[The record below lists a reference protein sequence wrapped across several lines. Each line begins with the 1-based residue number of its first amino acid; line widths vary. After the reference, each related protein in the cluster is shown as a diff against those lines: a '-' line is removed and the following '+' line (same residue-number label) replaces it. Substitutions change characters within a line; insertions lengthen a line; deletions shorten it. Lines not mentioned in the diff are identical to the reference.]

1 MTMMRGGQGGPP
13 QKATAFGPSLKRI
26 LGLMAPDRQRI
37 TWVAF
42 LAAVSVGL
50 SVIAPKVLGHATDII
65 FNGVVGQM
73 LAKEFP
79 AGTTKAA
86 AVAGLRAAGQGQI
99 ADMLGGMDVVPGQAL
114 DLGALGGILLIVLGL
129 YVSAFFFNWSQGYIT
144 AGIVQRAM
152 YRLRQDIEN
161 KLDRLPMSHFQ
172 QESRG
177 DVLSRV
183 TNDIDNFS
191 QTLQQTLTQLL
202 IATLTVIGVLAMMF
216 SISPLLAGISLL
228 TVPAIAV
235 LTVVIAKR
243 SRVQFGVQWR
253 STGDLNGHVEE
264 MFTGHEVVKAFGQQ
278 KAAIEKF
285 KVSNDEL
292 FASSA
297 KAQFVSGII
306 MPSMNFVSNLNY
318 VVVAVLGGIQV
329 ASGIITIGAVQA
341 FIQYSR
347 QFSQPMAQIGSM
359 INLLQSGVASA
370 ERVFDLLDAPE
381 QRPDHEPAAQLGEV
395 RGRVVFDHVNFS
407 YQGDEPL
414 IRDLSLVAE
423 PGETVAIVGPTGAG
437 KTTLVNLLM
446 RFYEI
451 DSGKITIDGVDTAE
465 LTRDD
470 LRSQF
475 GMVLQDAW
483 LFGGTIRENLAYGK
497 LDASEAEI
505 LQAAEATHV
514 DHFVRSLPAGYDTVL
529 TDDGGGLS
537 QGQRQL
543 MTIARA
549 WVANPGILILDEATS
564 SVDTRT
570 EVMIRQAM
578 NRLRK
583 DRTSFVIAHRL
594 STIRDADLILVM
606 RDGQIVEQGSHEEL
620 IGHKGFYYDL
630 YMSQFRDPLVE
641 EAELA

>member
-1 MTMMRGGQGGPP
+1 MSMMRGRGGPP
-13 QKATAFGPSLKRI
+13 QKAAAFGPSLKRI
-26 LGLMAPDRQRI
+26 LRLMAPDRLRI
-37 TWVAF
+37 IWVVF

-50 SVIAPKVLGHATDII
+50 SVVAPKVLGHATDLI

-73 LAKEFP
+73 LAKSFP

-86 AVAGLRAAGQGQI
+86 AVAGLKAHGQGQL
-99 ADMLGGMDVVPGQAL
+99 ADMLSGMGVVPGQGL
-114 DLGALGGILLIVLGL
+114 DLGALGSVLMIVLAL
-129 YVSAFFFNWSQGYIT
+129 YIVAFFFNWSQGYIT
-144 AGIVQRAM
+144 TGIVQRAM
-152 YRLRQDIEN
+152 YRLRQQIED

-191 QTLQQTLTQLL
+191 QTLNQTLTQLL
-202 IATLTVIGVLAMMF
+202 IAALTVVGVLGMMF

-228 TVPAIAV
+228 TVPVVAF
-235 LTVVIAKR
+235 LTVFIAKR
-243 SRVQFGVQWR
+243 SRVQFGVQWK
-253 STGDLNGHVEE
+253 STGELNGHVEE
-264 MFTGHEVVKAFGQQ
+264 MFTGHEIVKAFGQQ
-278 KAAIEKF
+278 EAAIEKF
-285 KVSNDEL
+285 RVSNDEL
-292 FASSA
+292 YESSA
-297 KAQFVSGII
+297 KAQFISGII

-329 ASGIITIGAVQA
+329 ASGIITIGSVQA

-370 ERVFDLLDAPE
+370 ERVFDLIDAQE
-381 QRPDHEPAAQLGEV
+381 QTPDHVPAAKPAPA

-407 YQGDEPL
+407 YNPDEPL
-414 IRDLSLVAE
+414 IKDLSLTAE

-451 DSGKITIDGVDTAE
+451 DSGKITVDGVDTSE

-470 LRSQF
+470 LRRQF

-497 LDASEAEI
+497 LGATEEEI

-514 DHFVRSLPAGYDTVL
+514 DHFVRSLPDGYDTVL

-549 WVANPGILILDEATS
+549 WIANPGILILDEATS

-570 EVMIRQAM
+570 EVLIRQAM
-578 NRLRK
+578 NRLRSG
-583 DRTSFVIAHRL
+583 RTSFVIAHRL

-606 RDGQIVEQGSHEEL
+606 DDGRILEQGTHAEL
-620 IGHKGFYYDL
+620 IEAKTFYYDL
-630 YMSQFRDPLVE
+630 YMSQFGDPLFE
-641 EAELA
+641 EASTA

>member
-1 MTMMRGGQGGPP
+1 MSMMRGGGGPP
-13 QKATAFGPSLKRI
+13 QKAMAFGPSLKRI
-26 LGLMAPDRQRI
+26 LRLMAPDKLRI
-37 TWVAF
+37 AWVVF
-42 LAAVSVGL
+42 LAAISVGL
-50 SVIAPKVLGHATDII
+50 SVVAPKILGQATDII

-79 AGTTKAA
+79 AGTSKEA
-86 AVAGLRAAGQGQI
+86 AVVGLRAAGQGQI
-99 ADMLGGMDVVPGQAL
+99 ADMLNGMNVVPGVGL
-114 DLGALGGILLIVLGL
+114 DLGALGIVLMIVLGL
-129 YVSAFFFNWSQGYIT
+129 YIVAFFFNWSQGFIT
-144 AGIVQRAM
+144 TGIVQRAM
-152 YRLRQDIEN
+152 YRLRRDIEN

-191 QTLQQTLTQLL
+191 QTLNQTLTQLL
-202 IATLTVIGVLAMMF
+202 IAVLTVVGVLGMMF

-228 TVPAIAV
+228 TVPIIAA

-243 SRVQFGVQWR
+243 SRVQFMMQWK

-278 KAAIEKF
+278 DAAIEKF

-292 FASSA
+292 YESSA
-297 KAQFVSGII
+297 KAQFISGII

-329 ASGIITIGAVQA
+329 ASGILTIGSVQA

-381 QRPDHEPAAQLGEV
+381 QSPDHHPAETLERV
-395 RGRVVFDHVNFS
+395 VGRVVFDHVNFG
-407 YQGDEPL
+407 YTQGEHL
-414 IRDLSLVAE
+414 IKDLSLVAE

-451 DSGKITIDGVDTAE
+451 DSGTITIDGVDTAK

-497 LDASEAEI
+497 LGATEEEI
-505 LQAAEATHV
+505 LSAAQATHV
-514 DHFVRSLPAGYDTVL
+514 DHFVRSLPDGYDTVL

-549 WVANPGILILDEATS
+549 WIANPGILILDEATS

-578 NRLRK
+578 NRLRR

-606 RDGQIVEQGSHEEL
+606 RDGEIVEQGTHEQLLE
-620 IGHKGFYYDL
+620 HKNFYYDL
-630 YMSQFRDPLVE
+630 YMSQFGDPLVE
-641 EAELA
+641 EVELA

>member
-1 MTMMRGGQGGPP
+1 MSMMRGGRGGGPP
-13 QKATAFGPSLKRI
+13 QKALSFGPSMKRI
-26 LGLMAPDRQRI
+26 LSLIAPDKVRI
-37 TWVAF
+37 TAV
-42 LAAVSVGL
+42 LVMAAMSVGL
-50 SVIAPKVLGHATDII
+50 SVVAPKILGNATDII
-65 FNGVVGQM
+65 FNGVVGKM
-73 LAKEFP
+73 LGQFP
-79 AGTTKAA
+79 AGTTKDQ
-86 AVAGLRAAGQGQI
+86 AVAALRASGQGQL
-99 ADMLGGMDVVPGQAL
+99 ADMLSAMNVVPGEGL
-114 DLGALGGILLIVLGL
+114 DLSALGAVLMIVLVL
-129 YVSAFFFNWSQGYIT
+129 YVAAFFFNWSQGFIT
-144 AGIVQRAM
+144 TGIVQRAM
-152 YRLRQDIEN
+152 YRLRKDIED

-191 QTLQQTLTQLL
+191 QTLNQTLTQIL
-202 IATLTVIGVLAMMF
+202 IAVLTVFGVLGMMF
-216 SISPLLAGISLL
+216 SISPLLAGISLV
-228 TVPAIAV
+228 TVPIIAFM
-235 LTVVIAKR
+235 TIFIAKR
-243 SRVQFGVQWR
+243 SQVQFAAQWK

-264 MFTGHEVVKAFGQQ
+264 MFTGHEIVKAFGQQ
-278 KAAIEKF
+278 EAAIEKF
-285 KVSNDEL
+285 RVNNDYLYE
-292 FASSA
+292 SSA
-297 KAQFVSGII
+297 KAQFISGII
-306 MPSMNFVSNLNY
+306 MPGTNFVANLNY

-329 ASGIITIGAVQA
+329 AQGTLTIGSVQA

-347 QFSQPMAQIGSM
+347 QFSQPMAQIASM

-370 ERVFDLLDAPE
+370 ERVFELLDAKE
-381 QRPDHEPAAQLGEV
+381 QRPDHCPAAQLAEPE
-395 RGRVVFDHVNFS
+395 GRVVFSHVNFA
-407 YQGDEPL
+407 YNPDEPL
-414 IRDLSLVAE
+414 IQDLSLVAE

-451 DSGKITIDGVDTAE
+451 DSGTITVDGVNTAH

-497 LDASEAEI
+497 LGATNEEI
-505 LQAAEATHV
+505 MAAAEATHV
-514 DHFVRSLPAGYDTVL
+514 DHFVRSLPDGYDTVL

-549 WVANPGILILDEATS
+549 WIADPGILILDEATS

-578 NRLRK
+578 NKLRAN
-583 DRTSFVIAHRL
+583 RTSFVIAHRL

-606 RDGQIVEQGSHEEL
+606 DHGQIIEQGSHDEL
-620 IGHKGFYYDL
+620 LARKGFYYDL
-630 YMSQFRDPLVE
+630 YMSQFGDPLVE
-641 EAELA
+641 EVSQV